1 MEENKNIMTL
11 TDDNGNNVDYELL
24 DIIEL
29 EGKIYTVF
37 YPTIEGDTEV
47 LILRVEE
54 SDNIEQSEYVVEQNE
69 KIINKVYD
77 MFKEKYKDE
86 IKFED

>member
-11 TDDNGNNVDYELL
+11 TDENGNNVDQELL

-37 YPTIEGDTEV
+37 YLTVEGDTEV
-47 LILRVEE
+47 LILRVED
-54 SDNIEQSEYVVEQNE
+54 SDNIEQSEYVVEQDE
-69 KIINKVYD
+69 KIINKVFSI
-77 MFKEKYKDE
+77 FKEKYKDE